1 MFRYTYSYQLSSFS
15 TSLYSVPNSP
25 QYGRVVKYLTQR
37 EYLAF
42 ALFLGGNLWPLVM
55 SCLIGVSLYAWVP

>member
-25 QYGRVVKYLTQR
+25 QYGRVVKNLTQR

-42 ALFLGGNLWPLVM
+42 ALFRVVISDLL
-55 SCLIGVSLYAWVP
+55 